1 MHLFVIIVLNPPSY
15 ICTISHVPNLY
26 PTVLHKCI
34 LFSIAE
40 YGGQPCSLHKIV
52 VALKNLTHGLPRT
65 WKRQYDP
72 WRPDRGR
79 PPGTEKCIVCKHK
92 AAMGKAFSNQIV
104 EQIRNCWVQIAEP
117 RMRSDPTWM
126 GHAHDGT
133 RLFRL
138 GARDVVCNFTCE
150 PAPTGMG

>member
-1 MHLFVIIVLNPPSY
+1 MLNPPSY
-15 ICTISHVPNLY
+15 ICTVSPVPNLY

-40 YGGQPCSLHKIV
+40 YGGRPCSMHKIV

-65 WKRQYDP
+65 WKRKDDP

-79 PPGTEKCIVCKHK
+79 PTGTKKCIVCKRK

-104 EQIRNCWVQIAEP
+104 ERIRNCWVQIGLKYYLGL
-117 RMRSDPTWM
+117 RSC
-126 GHAHDGT
+126 GSHRCAHH
-133 RLFRL
+133 LFD
-138 GARDVVCNFTCE
+138 ARI
-150 PAPTGMG
+150 GILK